1 VFGSRP
7 LVEDGSVKG
16 RQTFTLNAN
25 VGYRTPRWEGVL
37 ECLNV
42 LDRKDRDIEY
52 FDSSQMRNETA
63 AVDDIHFH
71 PAEPRMFRA
80 RVTYKF

>member
-1 VFGSRP
+1 M
-7 LVEDGSVKG
+7 
-16 RQTFTLNAN
+16 
-25 VGYRTPRWEGVL
+25 
-37 ECLNV
+37 
-42 LDRKDRDIEY
+42 LDRRDRDIEY
-52 FDSSQMRNETA
+52 FYSSQLRSEAA